1 MYSVIKIIII
11 SICIQYTSYVQ
22 ICRVRIK
29 YWDVRKCITNKRAIV
44 GIHTCNKY
52 DGLSLKS
59 PTEIYIII
67 TALQEFNVK

>member
-1 MYSVIKIIII
+1 MFGFVEYE
-11 SICIQYTSYVQ
+11 
-22 ICRVRIK
+22 
-29 YWDVRKCITNKRAIV
+29 YWDVRKCIPNKRAIV
-44 GIHTCNKY
+44 GIHILYTRNKA